1 MGRSPHV
8 HDQSDAYRRPIT
20 NEGDQMT
27 TPTERAAH
35 THFTA
40 DDDLAFAG
48 VARLSELLGEGQVT
62 PRELTEFYLMRIERC
77 DEALG
82 AFISVRAERA
92 LIEADAALRRLQA
105 GERGALLGIPVA
117 IKDNVDLAD
126 EPTTHG
132 SAGRHL
138 PATVDAEVVR
148 RLRAAGAIVLGKTAL
163 CELAAW
169 GHFTA
174 SEAFRT
180 TRNPWNLDRS
190 PGGSSGGSAAA
201 VAAGLV
207 PIALG
212 SDGGGSV
219 RIPSAFCGLFGLKP
233 QRGRVPLAPML
244 DHWHGCT
251 VFGGLG
257 RSVLDVAM
265 FDDAI
270 RGPMLGDSAGPPE
283 PGISFV
289 AAARREPARLRIAVS
304 LKPAIPGVKPS
315 PEAIAAI
322 EQTSEL
328 LRSLG
333 HQVSDYTLDYGQLLT
348 TFNPRWAAGIRDDAR
363 AHSGGLDRRTRR
375 MVSVGRRL
383 AGRALRRSIDREPV
397 IAQRLNAVFNGRDL
411 VMTPTTA
418 APPPSAEISRG
429 AGALRSFNQGS
440 PYVCYTPPWNYVG
453 QPAASIPAGFDSD
466 GLPMAI
472 QLAGPPH
479 SETTIISLAAQLEAA
494 RPWREQRPTP
504 VGGVRHHATG

>member
-1 MGRSPHV
+1 
-8 HDQSDAYRRPIT
+8 
-20 NEGDQMT
+20 MT
-27 TPTERAAH
+27 TGHIEHATRPLS
-35 THFTA
+35 TA

-48 VARLSELLGEGQVT
+48 VARLGELLSQGQVT
-62 PRELTEFYLMRIERC
+62 PRELAEFYLTRIGRY
-77 DEALG
+77 DSALG

-92 LIEADAALRRLQA
+92 LTEADAVLRRLRA
-105 GERGALLGIPVA
+105 GERGPLLGMPIA
-117 IKDNVDLAD
+117 IKDNVDLAG

-132 SAGRHL
+132 RAGHL
-138 PATVDAEVVR
+138 HPATVDCEVVR
-148 RLRAAGAIVLGKTAL
+148 RLRAAGAVVLGKTAL

-174 SEAFRT
+174 SEAHGT

-212 SDGGGSV
+212 SDGGGSI

-233 QRGRVPLAPML
+233 QRGRVPLAPMA
-244 DHWHGCT
+244 DHWYGCT

-257 RSVLDVAM
+257 RSVLDVAL
-265 FDDAI
+265 FDDTI
-270 RGPMLGDSAGPPE
+270 RGPVPGDSAGPSEPE
-283 PGISFV
+283 ISFA
-289 AAARREPARLRIAVS
+289 AAARREPARLHIAVS

-315 PEAIAAI
+315 AAAI
-322 EQTSEL
+322 TAVEQTSDL

-333 HQVSDYTLDYGQLLT
+333 HEVSAYTLDYGQLLT
-348 TFNPRWAAGIRDDAR
+348 TFTPRWAAGISQDAQ
-363 AHSGGLDRRTRR
+363 AHNDGLDRRTRR
-375 MVSVGRRL
+375 MITVGRRL
-383 AGRALRRSIDREPV
+383 GGRALRRSINREPA
-397 IAQRLNAVFNGRDL
+397 IAQRLNAVFHDHDL

-418 APPPSAEISRG
+418 APPPPAEISRG

-453 QPAASIPAGFDSD
+453 QPAASIPAGYDGD

-494 RPWREQRPTP
+494 QRWSQQRPTP
-504 VGGVRHHATG
+504 SKGATP